1 MSRICNHLMWL
12 ILRTAV
18 GNPQGYIWDGGGVNW
33 WFTSFAL
40 HKGFK

>member
-18 GNPQGYIWDGGGVNW
+18 GNPQGYIGMGAG
-33 WFTSFAL
+33 
-40 HKGFK
+40 